1 LAVALAKALN
11 ATIELA
17 KDGELSG
24 GKLALGLAKKGMTV
38 SKVAEKAGGGQA
50 VAAGNQVAGQVLKT
64 ISLTKLGSMTSP
76 TKAAAVISITV
87 AEKVVMAAGMGE
99 FNKCRLALGQL
110 ALTTGA
116 TALTAATGVGAVV
129 GSIAIASDLF
139 NLYGQCYADGRN
151 GRDLAF

>member
-1 LAVALAKALN
+1 
-11 ATIELA
+11 
-17 KDGELSG
+17 
-24 GKLALGLAKKGMTV
+24 M
-38 SKVAEKAGGGQA
+38 
-50 VAAGNQVAGQVLKT
+50 AAGNQVAGQVLKT

-76 TKAAAVISITV
+76 TKAAAVLSITV
-87 AEKVVMAAGMGE
+87 AEKVVMAAGMAE